1 MGIVG
6 GRLAEKKKNSLAS
19 RCVVGSCFRVGS
31 YGNWVH
37 RSHEFRRKTRLVSV
51 LANRYLW
58 AFLGAGTDWQQR
70 QIVSLA
76 ADGTSATETVDSP
89 CVRTAAPVRGHL
101 VGAGTSP
108 SAGVKLVLADGEPR
122 TTFRCDW
129 ARDLTVENKS
139 IAGTRP
145 RMGARTRP
153 RWGVFIEFIE

>member
-1 MGIVG
+1 MGIIG
-6 GRLAEKKKNSLAS
+6 GRLVEKKEISLAS
-19 RCVVGSCFRVGS
+19 RCVVGSCFGVGS
-31 YGNWVH
+31 YGNWGL
-37 RSHEFRRKTRLVSV
+37 RSREFRRKTRIVSV

-89 CVRTAAPVRGHL
+89 CARTAAPIQGHL
-101 VGAGTSP
+101 IGTGTSP
-108 SAGVKLVLADGEPR
+108 SAGVKLVLADGELR
-122 TTFRCDW
+122 KAFRCDW
-129 ARDLTVENKS
+129 ARDLAVENES

-145 RMGARTRP
+145 RMDARTRP